1 MFLAFFP
8 ATSDTGRASRRAHPR
23 STATP
28 PSIRIASTT
37 QGGSL
42 RTAARPATGRA
53 GRAGS
58 SSASA
63 RVVSSETTA
72 GTGTARAV
80 SRPSFDAAAAG
91 RVAPVVA
98 DRDDDDAVAAV
109 ARPTRPTTT
118 DAPPTVD
125 VGRVVLG
132 DAALPIGFEGP
143 ITDSDASGVEV
154 MGVRVRHSCNPAD
167 QSTPLA
173 SCSGDTA
180 PVGDDV
186 GDFAVA
192 SFGDASWNE
201 NYQIPGFGERL
212 VEYVPDPS
220 AVVDLTGSLKHTI
233 SKMTAGK
240 LADDAHTIEPQHFV
254 TENPSA
260 HFLEGGATDGGDFNV
275 FEPRENVAGGRL
287 VRADCDAA
295 SQAIHQGACDQPVGV
310 SGSYYYS
317 INGIIIYPST
327 LPGFLQ
333 VTFDDIR
340 GDGGVHVGQ
349 FCVFIGHWIE
359 NTNTISVV
367 DDKRTE
373 TSTGIFFARE
383 LDACDALPPTPWEGI
398 YEGPLT
404 YVELGIEHP
413 QYASR
418 DKDTWGTMWIMG
430 SPVKIHPDFEFDGPT
445 VADTGAPITGMNMQ
459 DLQPDL
465 TPVAEANARVASG
478 RQLGMYTA
486 TAKGV
491 AAVELV
497 DGKEQREMRECV
509 LELAENV
516 VIHPD
521 VLCTGAVDGFD
532 EGCADID
539 GDTIR
544 LFPNEV
550 DASFQMVAMPSTD
563 PVFPGGWVDVGGEPL
578 TIPFQEAIAESGDGG
593 VGLGGYFRVHPTTPD
608 DGTAGTFFIV
618 SGETAYQPPGTVSV
632 ARYNVRYDPND
643 EIRVE
648 LRGSY
653 RLPVEF
659 TEFPNNRNP
668 FVKFV
673 FKHKKPNRAA
683 YKRRPDLRL
692 VHDDRTLGTRNA
704 VDTENTAWVSPSDFC
719 NGGTCRS
726 ACEIRVPEDP
736 NNPGNEGEFCDFR
749 IQVRQTAPVI
759 PGLADVQ
766 ANAPSLALQYLSNVL
781 KIRVFIT
788 NRELKAA
795 SEQEVTPTR
804 LRLE

>member
-1 MFLAFFP
+1 M
-8 ATSDTGRASRRAHPR
+8 
-23 STATP
+23 
-28 PSIRIASTT
+28 
-37 QGGSL
+37 
-42 RTAARPATGRA
+42 
-53 GRAGS
+53 
-58 SSASA
+58 
-63 RVVSSETTA
+63 
-72 GTGTARAV
+72 
-80 SRPSFDAAAAG
+80 
-91 RVAPVVA
+91 
-98 DRDDDDAVAAV
+98 
-109 ARPTRPTTT
+109 
-118 DAPPTVD
+118 
-125 VGRVVLG
+125 
-132 DAALPIGFEGP
+132 
-143 ITDSDASGVEV
+143 
-154 MGVRVRHSCNPAD
+154 
-167 QSTPLA
+167 
-173 SCSGDTA
+173 
-180 PVGDDV
+180 
-186 GDFAVA
+186 
-192 SFGDASWNE
+192 
-201 NYQIPGFGERL
+201 
-212 VEYVPDPS
+212 
-220 AVVDLTGSLKHTI
+220 
-233 SKMTAGK
+233 
-240 LADDAHTIEPQHFV
+240 
-254 TENPSA
+254 A
-260 HFLEGGATDGGDFNV
+260 HFLEGGADDGGDFNV

-287 VRADCDAA
+287 VREVCDDA
-295 SQAIHQGACDQPVGV
+295 SRAIHQGACDQPVGV
-310 SGSYYYS
+310 PGSYYYS

-333 VTFDDIR
+333 VTFDDITNNV
-340 GDGGVHVGQ
+340 DQ

-359 NTNTISVV
+359 NTIMESTGGE
-367 DDKRTE
+367 RTE

-404 YVELGIEHP
+404 YVELGIEYES
-413 QYASR
+413 QV
-418 DKDTWGTMWIMG
+418 KDTWGTMWIMG

-465 TPVAEANARVASG
+465 DPVAEADARSTSG

-521 VLCTGAVDGFD
+521 VLCTGAVPGFN
-532 EGCADID
+532 GNCADIV

-544 LFPNEV
+544 LFPNEG
-550 DASFQMVAMPSTD
+550 DASFQMFQMVAMPSTD

-578 TIPFQEAIAESGDGG
+578 KILFQDAIAKSGDGG
-593 VGLGGYFRVHPTTPD
+593 VGLGGYFRVHPTTSDPS
-608 DGTAGTFFIV
+608 TAGTFFIV
-618 SGETAYQPPGTVSV
+618 SGETASQPPGTVRV

-653 RLPVEF
+653 RLPEF

-673 FKHKKPNRAA
+673 FKHKKPDRAA
-683 YKRRPDLRL
+683 YKRRPL
-692 VHDDRTLGTRNA
+692 VHDDHTLWTRNA
-704 VDTENTAWVSPSDFC
+704 DNSANTAWVSPSVFC
-719 NGGTCRS
+719 DGGTCRS

-788 NRELKAA
+788 NPDLKAAA

>member
-1 MFLAFFP
+1 MLLLFLAFFP

-80 SRPSFDAAAAG
+80 SRPSFDDAAG

-154 MGVRVRHSCNPAD
+154 MGVRVRHSCV
-167 QSTPLA
+167 
-173 SCSGDTA
+173 SCGE
-180 PVGDDV
+180 DDV
-186 GDFAVA
+186 GEFAVA
-192 SFGDASWNE
+192 SFGDESWNE
-201 NYQIPGFGERL
+201 NQANVPFFNARL

-220 AVVDLTGSLKHTI
+220 AFVGFDGSLKHTI

-240 LADDAHTIEPQHFV
+240 LTDDAHTIEPQHFE
-254 TENPSA
+254 TDDPLA
-260 HFLEGGATDGGDFNV
+260 HFLEGGADDGGDFNV

-287 VRADCDAA
+287 VAALCDDA
-295 SQAIHQGACDQPVGV
+295 SRAIHQGACIG
-310 SGSYYYS
+310 GNYYS
-317 INGIIIYPST
+317 INGIIIYPSS
-327 LPGFLQ
+327 LRGFLQ
-333 VTFDDIR
+333 VAAADITNN
-340 GDGGVHVGQ
+340 VGQ

-359 NTNTISVV
+359 NTNTIVESIGGE
-367 DDKRTE
+367 RTE

-383 LDACDALPPTPWEGI
+383 LDACDALPPTPTPWEGI

-404 YVELGIEHP
+404 YVELGIG
-413 QYASR
+413 YASR
-418 DKDTWGTMWIMG
+418 DKTTWGTMWIMG

-465 TPVAEANARVASG
+465 DPVAEPNARVASG
-478 RQLGMYTA
+478 RQLGTYTA

-521 VLCTGAVDGFD
+521 VLCTGAVPGFN
-532 EGCADID
+532 GNCAAID
-539 GDTIR
+539 GDTIS

-618 SGETAYQPPGTVSV
+618 SGETAYQPPGTVRV

-653 RLPVEF
+653 RLPVDF

-692 VHDDRTLGTRNA
+692 VHDDARLGTRNA
-704 VDTENTAWVSPSDFC
+704 DNSANTAWVSPSVFC
-719 NGGTCRS
+719 DGGTCRS

-736 NNPGNEGEFCDFR
+736 ANAGNEGEFCDFR

-788 NRELKAA
+788 NRDLKAA

>member
-1 MFLAFFP
+1 LVLLLLFLAFFP

-28 PSIRIASTT
+28 HSIRIASTT
-37 QGGSL
+37 QEGSL
-42 RTAARPATGRA
+42 RTAARLATGRA

-63 RVVSSETTA
+63 RVVSTETTA

-143 ITDSDASGVEV
+143 ITASDASGVEV
-154 MGVRVRHSCNPAD
+154 MGVRVRHSC
-167 QSTPLA
+167 ST
-173 SCSGDTA
+173 CGE
-180 PVGDDV
+180 DDV

-201 NYQIPGFGERL
+201 NYQISGFGERL

-220 AVVDLTGSLKHTI
+220 AFFAGSLKHTI

-240 LADDAHTIEPQHFV
+240 LTDDAHTIEPQHFE
-254 TENPSA
+254 TDDPLA
-260 HFLEGGATDGGDFNV
+260 HFLEGGADDGGDFNV

-295 SQAIHQGACDQPVGV
+295 SQAIHQGACIG
-310 SGSYYYS
+310 GNYYS

-333 VTFDDIR
+333 VTFDDITNNV
-340 GDGGVHVGQ
+340 DQ

-359 NTNTISVV
+359 NTNTIMESIGGE
-367 DDKRTE
+367 RTE

-404 YVELGIEHP
+404 YVELGIG
-413 QYASR
+413 YASR
-418 DKDTWGTMWIMG
+418 DKTTWGTMWIMG

-465 TPVAEANARVASG
+465 DPVAEPNARVASG

-516 VIHPD
+516 IIHPD
-521 VLCTGAVDGFD
+521 VLCTGAVPWFNGN
-532 EGCADID
+532 CAAID
-539 GDTIR
+539 GDTIS

-550 DASFQMVAMPSTD
+550 DAFQMVAMPSTD

-578 TIPFQEAIAESGDGG
+578 KIPFQDAIAESGDGG
-593 VGLGGYFRVHPTTPD
+593 VGLGGYFRVHPTTSDPS
-608 DGTAGTFFIV
+608 TAGTFFIV
-618 SGETAYQPPGTVSV
+618 SGETAYQPPGTVRV

-653 RLPVEF
+653 RLPAEF

-683 YKRRPDLRL
+683 YKRRPDLLL

-788 NRELKAA
+788 NRDLKAA